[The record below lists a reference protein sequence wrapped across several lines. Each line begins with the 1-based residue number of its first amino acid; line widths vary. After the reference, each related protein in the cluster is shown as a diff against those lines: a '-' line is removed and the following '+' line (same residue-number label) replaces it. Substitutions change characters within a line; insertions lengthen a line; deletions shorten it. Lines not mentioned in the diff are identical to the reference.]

1 MSYEFY
7 QTLHVF
13 GLFVLFSSL
22 GAAAL
27 HAMNG
32 GTKESNASRKL
43 VAVSHGIGLF
53 LVLLAGF
60 GLLAKSGKGGVE
72 NWPAYIPI
80 KLGLWVFFGA
90 VLVAF
95 YRKPKWAKA
104 LWFILPLVGAFIASM
119 VFFNYP

>member
-7 QTLHVF
+7 QTLHVL
-13 GLFVLFSSL
+13 GLFLLFSSL

-32 GTKESNASRKL
+32 GTKESNPSRKWVAITHGVGLLFVL
-43 VAVSHGIGLF
+43 V
-53 LVLLAGF
+53 AGF
-60 GLLAKSGKGGVE
+60 GLLAKSGRGNPE

-80 KLGLWVFFGA
+80 KLGMWFVFGA
-90 VLVAF
+90 VLIVF

-104 LWFILPLVGAFIASM
+104 LWILLPLLGGFIAAK
-119 VFFNYP
+119 VFGLL